1 MSPGLRWR
9 RCPRPAGAAPA
20 ATPPGTLVY
29 AIGDIHGRADLLAR
43 IHAGIAHDAGRR
55 PAARRVLVYLG
66 DYLSRGRDA
75 PAVIER
81 LLAWQ
86 PPGWEVVTLRGN
98 HEDLV
103 RRFLDGELNAG
114 RIWLDY
120 GGVEALAHYGIALD
134 DPLARDPAA
143 IGGLR
148 ARFAAA
154 LPAAHRDFLRGL
166 AACHREGGYFF
177 AHAGVA
183 PGVPLEAQDESDLA
197 WIRKPFLESTLDHG
211 AVVVH
216 GHCICAEPEVRR
228 NRIGIDTGAY
238 RTGVL
243 TCLVLDGE
251 ERSFLQTT

>member
-1 MSPGLRWR
+1 MTR
-9 RCPRPAGAAPA
+9 RPASTPA
-20 ATPPGTLVY
+20 DTVIY
-29 AIGDIHGRADLLAR
+29 AIGDVHGRSDLLELLTAR
-43 IHAGIAHDAGRR
+43 IVEDAAGRR
-55 PAARRVLVYLG
+55 AGKRLLVCLG
-66 DYLSRGRDA
+66 DYVSRGTGSRR
-75 PAVIER
+75 VIEM
-81 LLAWQ
+81 LLA
-86 PPGWEVVTLRGN
+86 PPPAGFDRVTLRGN

-120 GGVEALAHYGIALD
+120 GGVDALAHYGIVPAE
-134 DPLARDPAA
+134 PRARDPGA
-143 IGGLR
+143 IEDLR

-154 LPAAHRDFLRGL
+154 LPAAHRAFLCGL
-166 AACHREGGYFF
+166 AVCHREGGYFF

-238 RTGVL
+238 QSGIL

-251 ERSFLQTT
+251 ERGFLQTA